1 MEKQAD
7 TAQQIIE
14 VAEQLIFDRGYNAF
28 SYADI
33 SEQIGIRKASIHY
46 HFPSKSDL
54 VRSVVAYYRAR
65 INGQLAGL
73 DQVVTDPAQ
82 KLAQYVEYTGLSM
95 QERPRICLCALLAAE
110 FPTLPEQVKAEVQGY
125 FQDQQQWFVKVIA
138 AGREMG
144 EFRAKGP
151 VEIEAQLFV
160 ASIQGAMLSAR
171 TYGDVAH
178 FFAIARQMV
187 ADMQAA

>member
-1 MEKQAD
+1 MERQAD

-28 SYADI
+28 SYADV

-65 INGQLAGL
+65 INGQLADL
-73 DQVVTDPAQ
+73 DQVVTDPAH
-82 KLAQYVEYTGLSM
+82 KLVQYVEYTGLSM
-95 QERPRICLCALLAAE
+95 QERPHICLCALLAAE

-125 FQDQQQWFVKVIA
+125 FQDQQQWFAKVIA
-138 AGREMG
+138 AGREQG
-144 EFRAKGP
+144 EFRVKGP
-151 VEIEAQLFV
+151 LEVEAQLFV

-171 TYGDVAH
+171 VYGDVAH